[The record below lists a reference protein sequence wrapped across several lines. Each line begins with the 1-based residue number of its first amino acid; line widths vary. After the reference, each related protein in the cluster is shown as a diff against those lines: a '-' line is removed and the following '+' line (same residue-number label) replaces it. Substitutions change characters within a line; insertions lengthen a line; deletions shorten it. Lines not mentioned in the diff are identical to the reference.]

1 MTLSVLCI
9 ARVSA
14 DRTIAF
20 EAARAC
26 SNLLHCVVTVG
37 HLCLLERLFVRSC
50 NHRSLL
56 YPYNDG
62 RAVQLEL
69 APDET
74 PDAAPGGGAAS
85 ITPRR
90 TASRRLQL
98 TSAGAPLVAASAAPL
113 RRGAPE
119 CVSRVNL

>member
-1 MTLSVLCI
+1 MTLSILCI
-9 ARVSA
+9 ARVFPH
-14 DRTIAF
+14 RTIVF
-20 EAARAC
+20 EEARAC
-26 SNLLHCVVTVG
+26 SKSMHCAVAVAHLH
-37 HLCLLERLFVRSC
+37 LFDRLFARSR
-50 NHRSLL
+50 NHRLLL

-69 APDET
+69 APDEP
-74 PDAAPGGGAAS
+74 PDAAPGGRAAS
-85 ITPRR
+85 IIARR